1 MATTRKP
8 AAKKTSAKTIV
19 KPAAFNTMVQGLV
32 AQGIGYKEAVST
44 IYQGLREAN
53 GMPVRTY
60 SNATATA

>member
-8 AAKKTSAKTIV
+8 AAKKAATKTIV
-19 KPAAFNTMVQGLV
+19 KPTAFNAMVQGLV

-53 GMPVRTY
+53 GMPVR
-60 SNATATA
+60 SNASTTASA